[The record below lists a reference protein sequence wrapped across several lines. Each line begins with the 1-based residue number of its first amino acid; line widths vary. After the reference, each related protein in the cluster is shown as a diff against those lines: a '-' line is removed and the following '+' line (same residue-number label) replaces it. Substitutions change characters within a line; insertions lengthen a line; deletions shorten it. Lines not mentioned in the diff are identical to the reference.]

1 MARIDLNSDVGESY
15 GVYRLG
21 DDAAI
26 FDHVTSANIA
36 CGFHAGDPQ
45 VMDATVRLAVARG
58 VAVGA
63 HPGYPDL
70 MGFGRREMQLSPEE
84 VEACVLYQVG
94 ALAGFAR
101 AHGVDLQHVKP
112 HGALYNV
119 AARDPRTALAIAR
132 AVARFSKD
140 LVLVGLAGSA
150 LVAAGREMGLP
161 VAEEVFADRRYEPDG
176 SLRSR
181 RLPDAVLHDPQQAAA
196 QALRLAQEG
205 AVVASTGE
213 VVRVRADTICLHG
226 DTPGAVAIAQAV
238 AAALRA
244 AGVELVP
251 VGALVRR

>member
-1 MARIDLNSDVGESY
+1 
-15 GVYRLG
+15 
-21 DDAAI
+21 
-26 FDHVTSANIA
+26 
-36 CGFHAGDPQ
+36 
-45 VMDATVRLAVARG
+45 
-58 VAVGA
+58 
-63 HPGYPDL
+63 
-70 MGFGRREMQLSPEE
+70 
-84 VEACVLYQVG
+84 
-94 ALAGFAR
+94 AR